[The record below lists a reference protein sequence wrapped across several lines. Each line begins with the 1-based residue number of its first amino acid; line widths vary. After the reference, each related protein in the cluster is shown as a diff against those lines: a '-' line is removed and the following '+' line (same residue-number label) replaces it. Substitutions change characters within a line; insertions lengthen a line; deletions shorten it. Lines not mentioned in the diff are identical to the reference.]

1 MMTNNLAPRISGWI
15 TSYGLD
21 YTVKRVRRNMVFYRR
36 IYLNDIELLDK
47 DKPSV
52 LQSYLELK
60 EFLRTK
66 EVSYEPEKSEAY
78 KRLSQRDFGSDEG
91 ASDVQTDEEES
102 KEDVQGDSEE

>member
-1 MMTNNLAPRISGWI
+1 MKTNHLAPRLHGWI

-21 YTVKRVRRNMVFYRR
+21 YTIDRARRAMVFYRR
-36 IYLNDIELLDK
+36 IYLNDIELLDR

-66 EVSYEPEKSEAY
+66 EVHYEPEKSEAY
-78 KRLSQRDFGSDEG
+78 KRLSQKYRDNEG
-91 ASDVQTDEEES
+91 ASSLQANEEES
-102 KEDVQGDSEE
+102 KESIQRDDN